1 MDSHFALLGRLCG
14 DFPELR
20 LEIVILK
27 TKAL

>member
-1 MDSHFALLGRLCG
+1 MDSHFALLGRLGG

-27 TKAL
+27 SKAL

>member
-1 MDSHFALLGRLCG
+1 VMDSHFALLGRLGG

-27 TKAL
+27 SK